1 MIRIGM
7 SDLEKEVEKLRV
19 SRTDFD
25 EHVNELYEL
34 RPLLE
39 KCNRNSV
46 EIKTSAS
53 VKNCLIE
60 DICLA
65 LVDRECPNFF
75 KYIIYFSSSD

>member
-1 MIRIGM
+1 M

-39 KCNRNSV
+39 KCKLDKLLKEYDLQAYLQKV
-46 EIKTSAS
+46 L
-53 VKNCLIE
+53 LI
-60 DICLA
+60 
-65 LVDRECPNFF
+65 N
-75 KYIIYFSSSD
+75 